1 MRIRSFVVL
10 LGLALVASAAEA
22 GPTSFDRFKALAGD
36 WVAAEDGPMARKGDL
51 VARYHLTGAGT
62 AVVEEIFPGTAHAMT
77 TVYHQDGRDLI
88 LTHYCM
94 GGNQPRMR
102 AKPTEGATVSFAFDG
117 GTNLDPARDEHMH
130 AATFTFLS
138 ADEIRSEWIEHAGGK
153 PRNTVTMHLAR
164 QARAEERKERGGS
177 AMKYLLLIYQ
187 DEGSWAG
194 LSEADQGKLFEEYMT
209 FTRDIKKKGNYHG
222 GEALQPVATATTVR
236 VRNGKTMTTD
246 GPFAETRE
254 QLGGYYLVEA
264 KDLDEAIAMA
274 ARIPDSRMGSIE
286 VRPIMPTPPVD

>member
-1 MRIRSFVVL
+1 MRIRSFAPWVAMVL
-10 LGLALVASAAEA
+10 AASAAQA
-22 GPTSFDRFKALAGD
+22 GTTAFDRFKGLQGT
-36 WVAAEDGPMARKGDL
+36 WVAAEDGPMAKKGQQ
-51 VARYHLTGAGT
+51 VATYHLTGGGT
-62 AVVEEIFPGTAHAMT
+62 AVVEELFAGTPHAMT
-77 TVYHQDGRDLI
+77 TVYHRDGADLV

-102 AKPTEGATVSFAFDG
+102 AKPTEGTSVSFAFDG

-138 ADEIRSEWIEHAGGK
+138 ADEIRTAWLEHADGK
-153 PRNTVTMHLAR
+153 PKTTVSMHLTR
-164 QARAEERKERGGS
+164 RKKEEKGGS

-209 FTRDIKKKGNYHG
+209 YTRNIKKNGNYLG

-236 VRNGKTMTTD
+236 VRNGKTLTTD

-264 KDLDEAIAMA
+264 KDLDEAIQLATG
-274 ARIPDSRMGSIE
+274 IPDVRMGSIE
-286 VRPIMPTPPVD
+286 VRPIMPTPPVE

>member
-1 MRIRSFVVL
+1 MRIRSFTLWLAVL
-10 LGLALVASAAEA
+10 LAASAAQA
-22 GPTSFDRFKALAGD
+22 GTTAFDRFKGLQGT
-36 WVAAEDGPMARKGDL
+36 WVAAEDGPMVRKGQP
-51 VARYHLTGAGT
+51 VATYHLTGGGT
-62 AVVEEIFPGTAHAMT
+62 AVVEELFAGTPHAMT
-77 TVYHQDGRDLI
+77 TVYHRDGADLV

-102 AKPTEGATVSFAFDG
+102 AKPTEGEKVSFAFDG
-117 GTNLDPARDEHMH
+117 GTNLDPAKDEHMH

-138 ADEIRSEWIEHAGGK
+138 ANEIRTEWLEHADGK
-153 PRNTVTMHLAR
+153 PKTTVSMHLE
-164 QARAEERKERGGS
+164 RAKSAKEGKGGS
-177 AMKYLLLIYQ
+177 TMKYLLLIYQ

-194 LSEADQGKLFEEYMT
+194 LSEAEQGKLFEEYMT
-209 FTRDIKKKGNYHG
+209 YTRNIKKNGNYVG

-264 KDLDEAIAMA
+264 KDLDEAIKLATG
-274 ARIPDSRMGSIE
+274 IPDVRMGSIE